1 LVTPD
6 FETCNRAF
14 FEADDQDDLISF
26 DPPNESDFLPSAF
39 KAQKSSIKEALA
51 QRRVV
56 PNNNNP
62 NASDTENNNNVS
74 LDQSTS
80 DFSTAIGPVL
90 ENFNDLDENGQ
101 NQLLIGAFA
110 SKDIALIQQI
120 SKLKRN
126 ANELA
131 LLPRLVKNLVADAK
145 KLEITNLKYDQDPGK
160 RRYYFNVWL
169 EKIKDVLQMYKQTQ
183 GIIIGTK
190 IILSDNPTSAGN
202 QAVYHFVA
210 SKVDSYYRTK
220 ISQESHGLGA
230 ESLLLLQKF
239 CAHVS
244 PQDKIHFHQKF
255 LELRILPNETATS
268 FLRRFTIARNNAEKV
283 DCIYSDSELI
293 DAFLSALH
301 PSTNHAYQ
309 LQTTLF
315 KSKREHKEDFSFSDI
330 ERQLLAIDESNS
342 RETSKSRVQFK
353 QSACVAVANANNNQ
367 TRSDKFKT
375 TNKYKRRDKQQ
386 ARSAKATD
394 KSKVKCYNCNKY
406 GHYSKE

>member
-1 LVTPD
+1 MNSPGT
-6 FETCNRAF
+6 N
-14 FEADDQDDLISF
+14 
-26 DPPNESDFLPSAF
+26 
-39 KAQKSSIKEALA
+39 
-51 QRRVV
+51 
-56 PNNNNP
+56 
-62 NASDTENNNNVS
+62 
-74 LDQSTS
+74 DQSFS

-120 SKLKRN
+120 SKLKKN

-145 KLEITNLKYDQDPGK
+145 KLEITNLKYHQDPGK
-160 RRYYFNVWL
+160 RRYFFNVWL
-169 EKIKDVLQMYKQTQ
+169 QKIKDVLQMNKQTQ

-190 IILSDNPTSAGN
+190 IVLSDKPASASN

-210 SKVDSYYRTK
+210 SKVDNYYRTK

-268 FLRRFTIARNNAEKV
+268 FLRRFTIARDNAERV
-283 DCIYSDSELI
+283 DCTYTDSELDNSLQI
-293 DAFLSALH
+293 KTWTPRKLFVLWYWTATS
-301 PSTNHAYQ
+301 SYWWSQ
-309 LQTTLF
+309 LTRDLQ
-315 KSKREHKEDFSFSDI
+315 KSSPVQAECLRRSCQ
-330 ERQLLAIDESNS
+330 RQ
-342 RETSKSRVQFK
+342 
-353 QSACVAVANANNNQ
+353 
-367 TRSDKFKT
+367 
-375 TNKYKRRDKQQ
+375 
-386 ARSAKATD
+386 
-394 KSKVKCYNCNKY
+394 
-406 GHYSKE
+406 